1 MKTTRRSPRATRLEP
16 APRAST
22 PAAFAR
28 PAVAALGGGHGLAAS
43 LQALQLV
50 TDKITA
56 IVTVADDGGSSGR
69 LRDEFDILPPGD
81 LRMALAALC
90 DTSEWGLQ
98 WRDALQHRFAGDGPL
113 GGHALGNLLIA
124 SLWDLLGDPVAGLD
138 LVGRLLGA
146 RGRVLPMA
154 AEPLRIEASVLGAD
168 PDRPEEVVD
177 VVGQVEVATTRGR
190 VRSVR
195 LHPDPPIPCL
205 PAVEAVEHADW
216 VILGPGSW
224 YSSVMPHLL
233 VPDLCQALVHTEAQK
248 MLTLN
253 MMRHDGETQ
262 DFSASDY
269 LDVLTAHAPDLRLD
283 VVLADVTV
291 DGEEADLLAEA
302 AGRLG
307 ARVVR
312 APVADTDNPGAHD
325 PLRLAAAY
333 RDVLDG

>member
-1 MKTTRRSPRATRLEP
+1 MT
-16 APRAST
+16 
-22 PAAFAR
+22 AR
-28 PAVAALGGGHGLAAS
+28 PAVAALGGGHGLAVS

-69 LRDEFDILPPGD
+69 LRDEFHILPPGD

-90 DTSEWGLQ
+90 DNSEWGLQ
-98 WRDALQHRFAGDGPL
+98 WRDALQHRFACEGPL
-113 GGHALGNLLIA
+113 GGHALGNLIIA

-168 PDRPEEVVD
+168 PAHPTDVTEVI
-177 VVGQVEVATTRGR
+177 GQVKVATTRGR
-190 VRSVR
+190 VLSVR
-195 LHPDPPIPCL
+195 LHPDPPAACQ
-205 PAVEAVEHADW
+205 PAVDAVREADW

-224 YSSVMPHLL
+224 FSSVMPHLL
-233 VPDLCQALVHTEAQK
+233 VPDLCDAIVQTKARK

-253 MMRHDGETQ
+253 MMRHDDETQ
-262 DFSASDY
+262 GFSAADH
-269 LDVLTAHAPDLRLD
+269 LEVLASHAPDLHLD
-283 VVLADVTV
+283 VVLADISLHR
-291 DGEEADLLAEA
+291 DEARVLEQVAQ
-302 AGRLG
+302 RLG
-307 ARVVR
+307 ARLML
-312 APVADTDNPGAHD
+312 AQVADVDTPGSHD

-333 RDVLDG
+333 RDVLD